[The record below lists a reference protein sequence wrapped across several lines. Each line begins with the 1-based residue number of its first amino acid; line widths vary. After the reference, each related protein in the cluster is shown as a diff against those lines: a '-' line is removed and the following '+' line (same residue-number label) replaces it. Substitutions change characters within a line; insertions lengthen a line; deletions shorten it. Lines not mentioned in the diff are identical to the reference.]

1 MRSEYYTRRAEKIT
15 EQRRLNNNQLKQT
28 KLKVPNVCML
38 KFIKQAA
45 RAFNQKQVENQSVK
59 KIFEK
64 LGQSPWY
71 QGEGD
76 SLTEHLNQLKDF
88 AHFKREVLD
97 NDDGNVHADLDGI
110 SSVVPE

>member
-1 MRSEYYTRRAEKIT
+1 M
-15 EQRRLNNNQLKQT
+15 
-28 KLKVPNVCML
+28 
-38 KFIKQAA
+38 
-45 RAFNQKQVENQSVK
+45 K

-76 SLTEHLNQLKDF
+76 LFTEHLNQLKDF

-97 NDDGNVHADLDGI
+97 NVDGNVHADLDGI